1 MANIQLLF
9 IVDARCIQK
18 KWTLKVGKGIT
29 KKKRSDDRSFIR
41 GPGGP
46 PSDQRE
52 RFRVSEIKE
61 GRKKDHKKRAVNRPL
76 LFVILGGFEPPTSC
90 LSSKRS
96 KPTEL
101 KDQYFAKG
109 VAKIILF
116 YCICKGIQ
124 RRDIRLFH
132 SALDGDHGLN
142 YLDARH

>member
-1 MANIQLLF
+1 MTAPRLEG
-9 IVDARCIQK
+9 A
-18 KWTLKVGKGIT
+18 
-29 KKKRSDDRSFIR
+29 
-41 GPGGP
+41 
-46 PSDQRE
+46 
-52 RFRVSEIKE
+52 RFRGSEIKE
-61 GRKKDHKKRAVNRPL
+61 GRKKDHGKRSGRSTAP
-76 LFVILGGFEPPTSC
+76 FSVILGGFEPPTSC

-132 SALDGDHGLN
+132 SAPDSNHRFN